1 MTRHRASHDSAD
13 DDRLFLTA
21 TEVGQQLGLGKSR
34 VYALAAD
41 GLLPAVRLG
50 RRMWFP
56 RRGLEALADAA
67 IERAEERMA
76 SSTQGAVGMPPWAQR
91 G

>member
-1 MTRHRASHDSAD
+1 MTRHPVTHDGSAD
-13 DDRLFLTA
+13 GPLFLTA

-34 VYALAAD
+34 VYALAAE

-67 IERAEERMA
+67 IHRVEERTA
-76 SSTQGAVGMPPWAQR
+76 GSTRLAP
-91 G
+91 

>member
-1 MTRHRASHDSAD
+1 MTRHRVTHDSAAD
-13 DDRLFLTA
+13 GRLFLTT

-34 VYALAAD
+34 VYALAAE
-41 GLLPAVRLG
+41 GLLPTVRLG

-67 IERAEERMA
+67 IEHTEERMA
-76 SSTQGAVGMPPWAQR
+76 NVTHRMG
-91 G
+91 

>member
-1 MTRHRASHDSAD
+1 MTTPRATHDNAAD
-13 DDRLFLTA
+13 GRPFLSA

-34 VYALAAD
+34 VYALAAE
-41 GLLPAVRLG
+41 GLLPTVRLG

-67 IERAEERMA
+67 IERAEERIA
-76 SSTQGAVGMPPWAQR
+76 GSVHT
-91 G
+91 